1 MVQKQL
7 TYTSVE
13 EDCSVLCLLRS
24 VYDLVELAWISISVL
39 NEYRIQ
45 APSTWLANTDGLYVA
60 AGNNEDDEIDLFTLL
75 DATPAE
81 DQAQAAALLA
91 NLHFF
96 SLLEFINLHL
106 MGVQLC

>member
-1 MVQKQL
+1 M
-7 TYTSVE
+7 TS
-13 EDCSVLCLLRS
+13 
-24 VYDLVELAWISISVL
+24 L
-39 NEYRIQ
+39 NGPGFQ
-45 APSTWLANTDGLYVA
+45 FPSTWLANTDGLYVA

-96 SLLEFINLHL
+96 SLLKFLNRHL
-106 MGVQLC
+106 MGVQPC